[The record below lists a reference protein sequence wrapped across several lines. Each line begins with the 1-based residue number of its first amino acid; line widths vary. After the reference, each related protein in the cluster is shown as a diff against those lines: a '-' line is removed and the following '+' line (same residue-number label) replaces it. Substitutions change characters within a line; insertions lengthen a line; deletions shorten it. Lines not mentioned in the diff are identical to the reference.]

1 MRPWRSRGGQLVI
14 PAMLIFPTLMLFVYL
29 IYETAK
35 LSREK
40 IRHQF
45 ALDAAAFVEL
55 TNYSDFLNRTA
66 YVNGAFP
73 MRIFDEGFRD
83 TMIDCDQKKDCNG
96 PKSLWD
102 ILYENG
108 AFPRARDRSKRS
120 FDTEEVWDIEYHQGS
135 NSEGTNVGAKNGGG
149 TSPPDMDEAEINK
162 NSTGKA
168 FHVLTEDNAN
178 HFWINWDDANQVY
191 KLYVQI
197 YQLLGA
203 VEDAQH
209 SVLKRLAA
217 DHSFLKKSY
226 WLNTGDAVS
235 AADDAANAFTAAMGT
250 FKATPYCHQKFMYY
264 GNRPT
269 GSAFQPWQVWAPET
283 AQTPPSPMPGCG
295 GLFQIMWV
303 DPAVIKRLREPN
315 AGNNYPGLGL
325 TMRWAVPQKNYW
337 NVDFTAMPQHF
348 PNSAPEIHTTVSLG
362 VGSKAAVW
370 PWPTPKF
377 QVRQY
382 P

>member
-1 MRPWRSRGGQLVI
+1 MRPWRSRVGQLTI

-45 ALDAAAFVEL
+45 ALDAAAFVEM

-73 MRIFDEGFRD
+73 MRIFDEGFKD
-83 TMIDCDQKKDCNG
+83 TMIDCDQKADCKG

-108 AFPRARDRSKRS
+108 AFPRHRGGLRTKEQFETLD
-120 FDTEEVWDIEYHQGS
+120 EWDIGYYDS
-135 NSEGTNVGAKNGGG
+135 ANSEGTQVQGKNNA
-149 TSPPDMDEAEINK
+149 PPDMGQAEK
-162 NSTGKA
+162 GGA

-197 YQLLGA
+197 YSLLGA
-203 VEDAQH
+203 VEEAQY
-209 SVLKRLAA
+209 SVLTRLAK

-235 AADDAANAFTAAMGT
+235 SGDDAAKAFDLAMGP
-250 FKATPYCHQKFMYY
+250 FKATPYCHEKFMFY

-269 GSAFQPWQVWAPET
+269 GSAFQPWQVWAPD
-283 AQTPPSPMPGCG
+283 APQSPPSPMAACG

-303 DPAVIKRLREPN
+303 DHGIIKKLKEVN
-315 AGNNYPGLGL
+315 SGNSYPGLGL
-325 TMRWAVPQKNYW
+325 SMRWAVPGKNYW

-348 PNSAPEIHTTVSLG
+348 PSGAPEIHTTVSLG

-370 PWPTPKF
+370 PKPTPKF

>member
-73 MRIFDEGFRD
+73 MRIFDEGFKD
-83 TMIDCDQKKDCNG
+83 TMIDCDQKAGCNG

-108 AFPRARDRSKRS
+108 AFPRSATKGKRTY
-120 FDTEEVWDIEYHQGS
+120 DAEEVWDIEYHPGS
-135 NSEGTNVGAKNGGG
+135 NSEGTPVGGKNS
-149 TSPPDMDEAEINK
+149 SPPDMQSAEK
-162 NSTGKA
+162 GGS
-168 FHVLTEDNAN
+168 FHILTEDNAN
-178 HFWINWDDANQVY
+178 HFWINWDDANQVF

-203 VEDAQH
+203 VEDAQY

-217 DHSFLKKSY
+217 EHSFLKKSY

-235 AADDAANAFTAAMGT
+235 SGDQAAQAFDVAMGP
-250 FKATPYCHQKFMYY
+250 FKATPYCHDRFMFY

-269 GSAFQPWQVWAPET
+269 GSAFQPWQVWAPE
-283 AQTPPSPMPGCG
+283 APVSAPSPMSGCG

-303 DPAVIKRLREPN
+303 EQSLIKKLREPN
-315 AGNNYPGLGL
+315 SGNNYPGLGL
-325 TMRWAVPQKNYW
+325 SMGWAVARKNYW
-337 NVDFTAMPQHF
+337 NVDFSAMPQHF
-348 PNSAPEIHTTVSLG
+348 PNGAPEIHTTVSLG
-362 VGSKAAVW
+362 VNSRASVW
-370 PWPTPKF
+370 PNPTPKF